1 MSDPNEPGQKG
12 HGENEREVTD
22 PITHLP
28 LTIHDIDNVELER
41 IPPAPPDAELR
52 NIREQRGADTAE
64 ETNRHHWG
72 MEDVIWEALEGNWWE
87 DPIGD
92 QRMARI
98 QTSVVAAAAA
108 ASGGLCGFIFWST
121 LGNLFGTKGYGM
133 GWLGYILA
141 PVACCLF
148 GFGVGAAALLFGAFQ
163 RPSSPE
169 PPPKEDRHQERTLN
183 NDDSSPESA
192 QWLNTL
198 LNTLWPIVNPSL
210 FTAVADMLEDSMQ
223 ATLPKMVHGVR
234 VADIGQGSQSIRI
247 LGIRWLDGGSAAQ
260 NVDGM
265 KAEEGDFINMEVAL
279 AYRAKETTAKGIRSR
294 SGNAHLLMEFLVTGG
309 ITMPVWVDLTGL
321 LTTVRV
327 RFQLTPNPP
336 FLSLMTLTLL
346 GLPKIAMK
354 CTPLAKGFLNIMDVP
369 GLSSWIQSS
378 VNMALEEYVA
388 PRSQTL
394 DLKTI
399 LMGRPK
405 IDTDAVG
412 VVIVTIRR
420 AEGLRSG
427 DGSKFF
433 KSAEGKKGDVYVTI
447 GWSKWGKPLWSTRII
462 SSAIPI
468 WEETAALLV
477 GPAELNAQENLKL
490 QLWDSDRFT
499 ADDLLGNVELPLQ
512 FLMTSDDMKNKMTAR
527 SDGLLN
533 EKGEEWPGAIH
544 WECGYFSKTTFEQHL
559 EHKHQDAQEI
569 RGKIER
575 EAEDKLRE
583 AKARDQHAEDGEV
596 ERQKKEDLKEKNDEI
611 IARSKPTAEWPSG
624 ILSVRIEQ
632 ITGLEV
638 DKVRESGVREDAEGD
653 EEGDLPSAYC
663 TIIINHQKVYKTRTK
678 MKSSN
683 PFYDA
688 GTEKFI
694 RDWRTTDV
702 IISVRDNR
710 VHELNPVIGVVV
722 LPLRDVF
729 KHNSQFTD
737 SLPLVGGIGYGR
749 MRLSLTFRS
758 VQLQLPK
765 QLLGWDVGTLEILP
779 QVKASSDLP
788 QEYFSDRL
796 VLRTLYR
803 KGKMVPNPDGG
814 GEWMAKHDKPIGL
827 VVKKRY
833 ASCLLIQFRK
843 HAVGPDLT
851 PAFCT
856 LWLKDIPDDE
866 EVTVS
871 LPVRKN
877 ADSVLS
883 HSRQNA
889 SMDIGEKVGTLGLRV
904 RLWPGLSG
912 YHKYLADHDTNMAD
926 VMEVLDHA
934 EGSQDRS
941 NELLEDEVEESDTS
955 SSTSSSSD
963 DEERKM
969 PNGGSAKQ
977 SGIAAQLNDFGKR
990 KGELHRKHRGL
1001 MQWKAARN
1009 VAWIGRGVEKQ
1020 AGIITGKVKSSFQ
1033 HHDKEAAIEK
1043 EA

>member
-1 MSDPNEPGQKG
+1 MSDPNEPGQKD
-12 HGENEREVTD
+12 HGKNEREVTD

-28 LTIHDIDNVELER
+28 LTIHDIDDVELER
-41 IPPAPPDAELR
+41 IPPAPPDAEVK
-52 NIREQRGADTAE
+52 NIRELRGADTAE

-92 QRMARI
+92 QRLARI
-98 QTSVVAAAAA
+98 QTSAVAAAAA
-108 ASGGLCGFIFWST
+108 ASGGLS
-121 LGNLFGTKGYGM
+121 
-133 GWLGYILA
+133 

-163 RPSSPE
+163 RPPVTNTAAKGGSSPR
-169 PPPKEDRHQERTLN
+169 K
-183 NDDSSPESA
+183 SSCHFAAVCAEIFIPESA
-192 QWLNTL
+192 QWLNSL
-198 LNTLWPIVNPSL
+198 LNSLWPIVNPSL
-210 FTAVADMLEDSMQ
+210 FTRVADMLEDSMQ
-223 ATLPKMVHGVR
+223 ATLPKMVDGVR
-234 VADIGQGSQSIRI
+234 VADIGQGSQSICI
-247 LGIRWLDGGSAAQ
+247 LGIRRLDAGSAAQ
-260 NVDGM
+260 DVDGM
-265 KAEEGDFINMEVAL
+265 KAEEGDFINMEVGL
-279 AYRAKETTAKGIRSR
+279 EYRAKETTAAGIRNR

-309 ITMPVWVDLTGL
+309 ITMPVWVDLTSL

-327 RFQLTPNPP
+327 RFQFTPNPP

-346 GLPKIAMK
+346 GMPEITMN
-354 CTPLAKGFLNIMDVP
+354 CNPLTEGFLNVMDVP

-378 VNMALEEYVA
+378 VDMALEEYIA

-394 DLKTI
+394 DLKTL

-405 IDTDAVG
+405 MDTDAVG
-412 VVIVTIRR
+412 VIIITIRR

-427 DGSKFF
+427 DGGKFF

-490 QLWDSDRFT
+490 QVWDSDRFT

-512 FLMTSDDMKNKMTAR
+512 LLMTSDNMKNKMIAR

-533 EKGEEWPGAIH
+533 EKGEELPGVIH
-544 WECGYFSKTTFEQHL
+544 WECGYFSKTIFEQHL

-569 RGKIER
+569 RAKIEQ

-583 AKARDQHAEDGEV
+583 AKARDWHAEDGEV
-596 ERQKKEDLKEKNDEI
+596 EQQKKEDLKEKSDEI
-611 IARSKPTAEWPSG
+611 VARSKPTAEWPSG

-638 DKVRESGVREDAEGD
+638 DKVRQNGVGEDVEGD

-663 TIIINHQKVYKTRTK
+663 TIIINHQRVYKTRTK
-678 MKSSN
+678 MKSNN
-683 PFYDA
+683 PFYAA

-737 SLPLVGGIGYGR
+737 SLPLVGGIGYGL

-765 QLLGWDVGTLEILP
+765 QLLGWDVGTLEIQP
-779 QVKASSDLP
+779 QAKASSELP

-796 VLRTLYR
+796 VMCTLYS
-803 KGKMVPNPDGG
+803 KGKMVPNPDGDG
-814 GEWMAKHDKPIGL
+814 GSGGGWTAKHDKPIRL

-833 ASCLLIQFRK
+833 ASCLLIKFRK

-889 SMDIGEKVGTLGLRV
+889 SMDIGEKVGTLELRV

-934 EGSQDRS
+934 EGSRDRS
-941 NELLEDEVEESDTS
+941 KELLEDEVEESDTS
-955 SSTSSSSD
+955 SSSSLSSD

-969 PNGGSAKQ
+969 LNGGSAKG
-977 SGIAAQLNDFGKR
+977 STIAAQLNDLGKR

-1001 MQWKAARN
+1001 MQWKATRN
-1009 VAWIGRGVEKQ
+1009 VAWIGRGVEKK
-1020 AGIITGKVKSSFQ
+1020 AGNITGKVKSSFQ
-1033 HHDKEAAIEK
+1033 HHDKEPAIEK